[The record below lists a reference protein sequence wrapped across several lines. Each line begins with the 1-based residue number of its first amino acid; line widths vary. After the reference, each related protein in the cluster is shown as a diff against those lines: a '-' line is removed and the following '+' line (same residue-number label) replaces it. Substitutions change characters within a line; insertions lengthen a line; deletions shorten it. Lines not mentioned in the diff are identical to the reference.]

1 MTAEPVCRR
10 WPKTHLAARLTEAVE
25 TEAPAEEKV
34 VAPVEEEAPVEEP
47 AATEGAAAPVE
58 GGLHEADPDTL
69 LRLIE
74 GGEWARVSSRAR
86 LRLMHQPNSN
96 WRIALHYAMKH
107 GMPVGHFELLVA
119 AHPAGVHSLLLP
131 MGAAA

>member
-1 MTAEPVCRR
+1 M
-10 WPKTHLAARLTEAVE
+10 E

-34 VAPVEEEAPVEEP
+34 VAPVE
-47 AATEGAAAPVE
+47 
-58 GGLHEADPDTL
+58 GGLHDPDTL

>member
-1 MTAEPVCRR
+1 
-10 WPKTHLAARLTEAVE
+10 
-25 TEAPAEEKV
+25 
-34 VAPVEEEAPVEEP
+34 
-47 AATEGAAAPVE
+47 
-58 GGLHEADPDTL
+58 
-69 LRLIE
+69 
-74 GGEWARVSSRAR
+74 
-86 LRLMHQPNSN
+86 MHQPNSN

>member
-1 MTAEPVCRR
+1 MTAEPVICRR

-47 AATEGAAAPVE
+47 VATEGAAAPVE

-69 LRLIE
+69 PRCS
-74 GGEWARVSSRAR
+74 V
-86 LRLMHQPNSN
+86 
-96 WRIALHYAMKH
+96 
-107 GMPVGHFELLVA
+107 
-119 AHPAGVHSLLLP
+119 
-131 MGAAA
+131 